1 MEDFFV
7 TARGISNGKRKRL
20 ITYGSGDVQ
29 REPKKSKPKDN
40 RVIPDP
46 IDVAAHDRSLG
57 NTAAVTHFLLSLAGY
72 GRCWRRALSAK
83 GYL

>member
-1 MEDFFV
+1 MDQE
-7 TARGISNGKRKRL
+7 
-20 ITYGSGDVQ
+20 
-29 REPKKSKPKDN
+29 KSKPKDN